1 MIPRLSEEVMGAM
14 SRWSNNEID
23 VRWKIRA
30 IPGLFLELLKEI
42 EQATACSHP
51 AGADD

>member
-1 MIPRLSEEVMGAM
+1 MIPRLPEEVMGAM

-30 IPGLFLELLKEI
+30 IPGLFLEFLKEI
-42 EQATACSHP
+42 EQATASSHP
-51 AGADD
+51 AGADE